1 MGEGT
6 GARQVRGWNWN
17 TLSLSDPDELSW
29 LAAIR
34 SSDHDGI
41 IILSWT
47 MSLRH
52 QREIIDW
59 LSRFPSLEWDSCG
72 LREDKQCQHIFS
84 TLLLL
89 EVDKHFENVLWYQVF
104 RGGEQ
109 GRTFSAYF
117 GSCAIY
123 YLKWTSTGSILYH
136 FTTHQSR
143 QHPKFNKIMKSWPHH
158 DVDYNSDVKGRNIA
172 VKGKKGV
179 EIGGTKKFSKVT
191 WGWQGGSKQ
200 IYWKY
205 KTQNEEKARKKFSKA
220 IIYWINVWREKDS
233 MARCKRK
240 YLRVKESSTT
250 TTTDINNSI

>member
-72 LREDKQCQHIFS
+72 LREDKQCQHIFPHYYYS
-84 TLLLL
+84 KWTNILRMCSDIKSL
-89 EVDKHFENVLWYQVF
+89 EEVNKDEHFQHILAHVLFITWSGQA
-104 RGGEQ
+104 RG
-109 GRTFSAYF
+109 AYF
-117 GSCAIY
+117 IFSP
-123 YLKWTSTGSILYH
+123 
-136 FTTHQSR
+136 HQSR

>member
-136 FTTHQSR
+136 FTTPVQTTSKIQQNHEILTTSR
-143 QHPKFNKIMKSWPHH
+143 CW
-158 DVDYNSDVKGRNIA
+158 
-172 VKGKKGV
+172 
-179 EIGGTKKFSKVT
+179 
-191 WGWQGGSKQ
+191 
-200 IYWKY
+200 
-205 KTQNEEKARKKFSKA
+205 
-220 IIYWINVWREKDS
+220 
-233 MARCKRK
+233 
-240 YLRVKESSTT
+240 L
-250 TTTDINNSI
+250 

>member
-1 MGEGT
+1 MMNYHDW
-6 GARQVRGWNWN
+6 Q
-17 TLSLSDPDELSW
+17 P
-29 LAAIR
+29 
-34 SSDHDGI
+34 SDHLIMMASSYCHGQCPLDIKERLLIGWVDSHLLSETLVDWERTNSVSI
-41 IILSWT
+41 FFPHYYYSKWTNILRMCSD
-47 MSLRH
+47 
-52 QREIIDW
+52 IK
-59 LSRFPSLEWDSCG
+59 SLEEVNKD
-72 LREDKQCQHIFS
+72 EHFQHI
-84 TLLLL
+84 LA
-89 EVDKHFENVLWYQVF
+89 HVLFITWSGQA
-104 RGGEQ
+104 RG
-109 GRTFSAYF
+109 AYF
-117 GSCAIY
+117 IISP
-123 YLKWTSTGSILYH
+123 
-136 FTTHQSR
+136 HQAR